1 MDEET
6 VRDECHIQGTFHLVI
21 TLRAGRWELFFPTRH
36 VSMWRTSFYVT
47 LLDPGREGSDY
58 SANPTHR
65 VLGARSA

>member
-1 MDEET
+1 MDAET

-21 TLRAGRWELFFPTRH
+21 VLRAGRWEPFFPTPH

-47 LLDPGREGSDY
+47 LRNPGREGSDY
-58 SANPTHR
+58 SANTTQQ